1 MRTHR
6 WSTMLG
12 IAAGLALMACTDLL
26 IEDPKGFTTTDTF
39 YQTGAD
45 LNSAAIA
52 MYNALRGLQGQA
64 QWTTPELASDQT
76 RADNREPNAGTYGP
90 DRLSWDAATGLTGG
104 HWTSMYTVITRA
116 NLVLSHGP
124 GIAAANAQ
132 QKDWNIAEA
141 KFMRGYAY
149 LVLTKAYDDVPL
161 LLSPEE
167 QANPSPTRTPVE
179 QVHQAAIKDLTEAES
194 GLPAAW
200 PSVDGYGLPTVG
212 RLTKGAAQMALADL
226 YLWRSSFMKKNE
238 WQLASDWAKKVI
250 DSDVWQLSDNYL
262 ATFLPS
268 NKGNREMILALANS
282 GVTTNNR
289 SLFQL
294 FYYPRDW
301 GLDQGQGGGWGLIH
315 PTDWFWNSYLPGDY
329 RRSDGTDYST
339 AAAFV
344 TGGCGISGLCATP
357 FGDGPMPYK
366 YKKSDNGRDWTLND
380 VDTPLYR
387 YAEAILMYAE
397 AQNEL
402 GNSTVAVTY
411 LNMIR
416 ARARK
421 GTGAENRA
429 EPHDYGT
436 GAGEALDQL
445 SVRDAI
451 YMERA
456 WELAFEAK
464 RWWDLVRRDSLDPGY
479 WKNSLQAHDPNASK
493 SQPIAEYKKRFPI
506 PQAQIN
512 ANPSLTQNPGY

>member
-1 MRTHR
+1 M
-6 WSTMLG
+6 
-12 IAAGLALMACTDLL
+12 
-26 IEDPKGFTTTDTF
+26 E
-39 YQTGAD
+39 
-45 LNSAAIA
+45 
-52 MYNALRGLQGQA
+52 LQG
-64 QWTTPELASDQT
+64 
-76 RADNREPNAGTYGP
+76 R
-90 DRLSWDAATGLTGG
+90 
-104 HWTSMYTVITRA
+104 
-116 NLVLSHGP
+116 
-124 GIAAANAQ
+124 
-132 QKDWNIAEA
+132 
-141 KFMRGYAY
+141 
-149 LVLTKAYDDVPL
+149 
-161 LLSPEE
+161 
-167 QANPSPTRTPVE
+167 
-179 QVHQAAIKDLTEAES
+179 
-194 GLPAAW
+194 
-200 PSVDGYGLPTVG
+200 
-212 RLTKGAAQMALADL
+212 
-226 YLWRSSFMKKNE
+226 
-238 WQLASDWAKKVI
+238 
-250 DSDVWQLSDNYL
+250 
-262 ATFLPS
+262 
-268 NKGNREMILALANS
+268 
-282 GVTTNNR
+282 
-289 SLFQL
+289 
-294 FYYPRDW
+294 
-301 GLDQGQGGGWGLIH
+301 
-315 PTDWFWNSYLPGDY
+315 
-329 RRSDGTDYST
+329 
-339 AAAFV
+339 AAFV

-464 RWWDLVRRDSLDPGY
+464 RWWDLVRRDSLEPGY

>member
-1 MRTHR
+1 MRHIK
-6 WSTMLG
+6 LLAPLAL
-12 IAAGLALMACTDLL
+12 AAGLTVTACKDLL
-26 IEDPKGFTTTDTF
+26 VEDPKGFTTTDTF
-39 YQTGAD
+39 FKTGAD
-45 LNSAAIA
+45 LNSATIA

-76 RADNREPNAGTYGP
+76 RADNREPNAGTYGA
-90 DRLSWDAATGLTGG
+90 DRLIWDASTGQTGG
-104 HWTSMYTVITRA
+104 YWTSMYPTITRA
-116 NLVLSHGP
+116 NLVLANGP
-124 GIAAANAQ
+124 GIATADLVTKTYNL
-132 QKDWNIAEA
+132 AEA
-141 KFMRGYAY
+141 KFMRGFAY
-149 LVLTKAYDDVPL
+149 FVLTRAYDDVPL

-167 QANPSPTRTPVE
+167 QANSSPTRTPVE
-179 QVHQAAIKDLTEAES
+179 QVHQAAIKDLTEAEAD
-194 GLPAAW
+194 LPATW
-200 PSVDGYGLPTVG
+200 PSLDGYQIPTVG
-212 RLTKGAAQMALADL
+212 RVTKGASQMALADL

-238 WQLASDWAKKVI
+238 WQKASDWAKKVI
-250 DSDVWQLSDNYL
+250 DSGVWRLNDNYL
-262 ATFLPS
+262 STFLPS

-315 PTDWFWNSYLPGDY
+315 PTDWFWNSYLTGDY
-329 RRSDGTDYST
+329 RRSSGTDFTTT
-339 AAAFV
+339 AAYI
-344 TGGCGISGLCATP
+344 TGGCGVSGLCATP
-357 FGDGPMPYK
+357 LGDGPMPYK

-387 YAEAILMYAE
+387 YAEALLIYAE

-402 GNSTVAVTY
+402 GNTATAVQY
-411 LNMIR
+411 LNMVR

-421 GTGAENRA
+421 GTGTENRA

-436 GAGEALDQL
+436 AGETMTLLA
-445 SVRDAI
+445 VRDAI

-456 WELAFEAK
+456 WEFAFEAK
-464 RWWDLVRRDSLDPGY
+464 RWWDLVRRDSLEPGY

-493 SQPIAEYKKRFPI
+493 SQAIAEFKKRFPI
-506 PQAQIN
+506 PSAQIA